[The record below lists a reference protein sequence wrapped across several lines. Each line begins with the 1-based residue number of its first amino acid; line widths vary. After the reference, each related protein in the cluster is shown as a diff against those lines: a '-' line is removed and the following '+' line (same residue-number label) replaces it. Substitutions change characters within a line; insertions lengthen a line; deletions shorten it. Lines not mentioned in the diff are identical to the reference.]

1 MWGGHGPLPLDQPTS
16 PHPNTHTHTHTQATS
31 ALDATSEAK
40 ITDALT
46 TLARGRTTVVVA
58 HRLKTVRDAD
68 TIAVIEGGV
77 VSERGTHAALVEA
90 GGTYAALVE
99 SQLL

>member
-1 MWGGHGPLPLDQPTS
+1 MGHAPSLSTTP
-16 PHPNTHTHTHTQATS
+16 PHPNTHTHTLTQATS

-58 HRLKTVRDAD
+58 HRLKTVRNAD
-68 TIAVIEGGV
+68 SIAVVEGGV
-77 VSERGTHAALVEA
+77 VSERGTQAQLVEA